1 MKVACDHGGYELA
14 KQIAQHY
21 SIEYLGPDTLEPT
34 DDYPVYAKKLCESL
48 DDIGILI
55 CRSGHGMCIAANR
68 YKHVRAVLIKNVE
81 DAMKTRQHNHANV
94 ICLSADNTDFETAIT
109 LIDTFKS
116 TAYDMAQR
124 HCRRVNQL

>member
-1 MKVACDHGGYELA
+1 MNIACDHGGYNLA
-14 KQIAQHY
+14 KKVADHY
-21 SIEYLGPDTLEPT
+21 GITYLGPETLDPT

-68 YKHVRAVLIKNVE
+68 FTHVRAVVVKTVE
-81 DAMKTRQHNHANV
+81 EAVQTRQHNHANV
-94 ICLSADNTDFETAIT
+94 ICLSADTTDFETAIR

-116 TAYDMAQR
+116 TEYDMSER
-124 HCRRVNQL
+124 HCRRVKQL